1 MKKLLISAAIAA
13 GSLSANAGSMH
24 GGDWADL
31 ISVVIG
37 GVASAAQGYA
47 AAQQQAQQQAAY
59 EAQALANQPPPTVFY
74 KGYYINGAGVKVCT
88 YTDGSELA
96 IASLSQCPA
105 YF

>member
-1 MKKLLISAAIAA
+1 MKRIILSAALAA
-13 GSLSANAGSMH
+13 SLSSGANAGSMH

-47 AAQQQAQQQAAY
+47 AAQQAQA
-59 EAQALANQPPPTVFY
+59 EAQAIASQPPPSVFY
-74 KGYYINGAGVKVCT
+74 KGYYVNEEGTKVCT
-88 YTDGSELA
+88 YTDGSELK
-96 IASLSQCPA
+96 ITSLAQCPA